1 MTVKKRGRPRKETK
15 EDQPILDT
23 SRMKKEK
30 DMPTNK
36 KLKKSNSVALEVAA
50 NEDTF
55 QSLFIDSKEESQI
68 KKRGR
73 PKAS

>member
-1 MTVKKRGRPRKETK
+1 LTVKKRGRPRKETK

-30 DMPTNK
+30 DIPMNK

-55 QSLFIDSKEESQI
+55 
-68 KKRGR
+68 
-73 PKAS
+73 